1 MFSRSLELDYIQ
13 DFFSVKNSKIGNKNS
28 ALMKDVLPQDLEF
41 NCLIVS
47 SYVLP
52 ETLQLV
58 YYLFLWNIKIISPIN
73 RSHTKLKSYENYD
86 AVVSC

>member
-1 MFSRSLELDYIQ
+1 MFSRSLELDYIH
-13 DFFSVKNSKIGNKNS
+13 DIFYIKNSRIGNKNT

-41 NCLIVS
+41 NYLIVS

-58 YYLFLWNIKIISPIN
+58 YYFFLWNIKIKSPIN
-73 RSHTKLKSYENYD
+73 RSHTKLKSYKNYD

>member
-1 MFSRSLELDYIQ
+1 MSTRSLELDCIQ
-13 DFFSVKNSKIGNKNS
+13 DFFYIKNSRIGSKNTD
-28 ALMKDVLPQDLEF
+28 LMKDVLPQDLEF

-58 YYLFLWNIKIISPIN
+58 YYLFYGI
-73 RSHTKLKSYENYD
+73 
-86 AVVSC
+86 

>member
-1 MFSRSLELDYIQ
+1 MFSRSLELDYIH
-13 DFFSVKNSKIGNKNS
+13 DIFYVKNSRIGNKNT

-41 NCLIVS
+41 NYLIVS

-58 YYLFLWNIKIISPIN
+58 YYLFYGI
-73 RSHTKLKSYENYD
+73 
-86 AVVSC
+86 